1 MVNKKVFMAAA
12 VVGGLFLVTFSACT
26 KKESNI
32 IKIGAILPLSG
43 PVSNLGQWVKNG
55 MDIAV
60 SEVNSSG
67 GISGKN
73 IQIVYADSKAD
84 PKEGLSAFTQMLN
97 TDNPP
102 VYISAMTGVT
112 NALIPVVD
120 KNKRVLF
127 ATTVSASGMTEKSPW
142 VRRLFITADIDAKTM
157 AQYAAEKLGLKKV
170 AIILVNDDMGLSFAG
185 VFKTVFEAAG
195 GKVVGEEVFEK
206 GNTDFRSTLAKL
218 KKIAPEGLYIVGYDN
233 NLGVLPQQIR
243 EAKIKSTILS
253 IGTLGQPNVLAQAG
267 ASLEGVYFTTTEFS
281 AEAPRTEQAKRFA
294 DSYNAAYK
302 NPANYFSSFAYDSVK
317 IIAETMRSSGSEPEA
332 IRSGILKVN
341 SYGGVTGIITV
352 KPNGDADFPM
362 VVKKISNGKIEDVH

>member
-1 MVNKKVFMAAA
+1 MFNKKILMAVA
-12 VVGGLFLVTFSACT
+12 VVSGLLLATFSACT

-32 IKIGAILPLSG
+32 IKIGAILPLTG

-60 SEVNSSG
+60 SEVNASG
-67 GISGKN
+67 GLNGKN
-73 IQIVYADSKAD
+73 IQVVYADSKAD

-102 VYISAMTGVT
+102 VYLSAMTGVT
-112 NALIPVVD
+112 NALIPVAD

-127 ATTVSASGMTEKSPW
+127 ATTVSASGVTEKSSW

-195 GKVVGEEVFEK
+195 GKVVAEEAFEK
-206 GNTDFRSTLAKL
+206 GNTDFRSVLAKL
-218 KKIAPEGLYIVGYDN
+218 KKMAPDGLYIVGYDN

-253 IGTLGQPNVLAQAG
+253 IGTLGQPNVLVQAG
-267 ASLEGVYFTTTEFS
+267 ASLEGAYFTTTEFS
-281 AEAPRTEQAKRFA
+281 AETPRTEQAKHFA
-294 DSYNAAYK
+294 ESYSAAYK
-302 NPANYFSSFAYDSVK
+302 SPANYFSTFAYDSVK
-317 IIAETMRSSGSEPEA
+317 IIAETIKTDGSDPEA
-332 IRSGILKVN
+332 IRSGLLKVN
-341 SYGGVTGIITV
+341 SYGGVTGNITV

-362 VVKKISNGKIEDVH
+362 VVKKIINGKIEDVH

>member
-1 MVNKKVFMAAA
+1 MFNKKAFMAVA
-12 VVGGLFLVTFSACT
+12 VVSGLLLSTFSACT
-26 KKESNI
+26 KKEPNI
-32 IKIGAILPLSG
+32 IKIGAILPLTG

-55 MDIAV
+55 IDIAV

-67 GISGKN
+67 GVSGKS
-73 IQIVYADSKAD
+73 IQMVYADSKAD

-112 NALIPVVD
+112 NALIPVAD

-127 ATTVSASGMTEKSPW
+127 ATTVSAAGMTEKSPW

-170 AIILVNDDMGLSFAG
+170 AIVMVNDDMGLSFAG
-185 VFKTVFEAAG
+185 VFKNVFEFAG
-195 GKVVGEEVFEK
+195 GKVVAEEVFEK
-206 GNTDFRSTLAKL
+206 GNTDFRSMLAKL
-218 KKIAPEGLYIVGYDN
+218 KKIAPDGLYIVGYDN

-267 ASLEGVYFTTTEFS
+267 ASLDDSYFTTTEFS
-281 AEAPRTEQAKRFA
+281 AEAPRTEQARIFA

-302 NPANYFSSFAYDSVK
+302 SPANYFSSFAYDSVR
-317 IIAETMRSSGSEPEA
+317 IIAETMKSSGSDPEA

-341 SYGGVTGIITV
+341 SYGGVTGVITI

-362 VVKKISNGKIEDVH
+362 VVRKIVNGKIEEIH